1 MWTGVVVAY
10 IFTSIPA
17 WTTWVLL
24 VAMALYDL
32 FAVLTPQ
39 GPLQI
44 LVNLAVERDQEIP
57 ALVYEAREVRRPR
70 RRAAA
75 AAPTAATGSGADH
88 NDVHGSAAGAAEA
101 ALRHDPAH
109 ADAGGIE
116 EEVER
121 PVYRGSNGAR
131 AVGEATEEGV
141 QMVNMDTVAAAGQ
154 AVGPGWP
161 VGSAGGNGA
170 LSHELARLHRPP
182 VRPRMILL
190 LNLLTHVGGPGSF
203 YSPCGFTFSILP
215 RHIRAVSTCARSLKQ
230 FRCMMVVGLAKW

>member
-32 FAVLTPQ
+32 FAVLTPH

-44 LVNLAVERDQEIP
+44 LVNLAVERDQDIP

-75 AAPTAATGSGADH
+75 AGAAAPAAAPSNGQDVGV
-88 NDVHGSAAGAAEA
+88 VHGIGAGGATPAAAS
-101 ALRHDPAH
+101 ALRHDPAQ
-109 ADAGGIE
+109 ADGGGVD

-121 PVYRGSNGAR
+121 PAYRGGGGGNGAR
-131 AVGEATEEGV
+131 AVGEAAEEGIN
-141 QMVNMDTVAAAGQ
+141 MVNIDSSSTAGPAA
-154 AVGPGWP
+154 GPGWP
-161 VGSAGGNGA
+161 VGSAGGGNGE

-182 VRPRMILL
+182 VRPLQ
-190 LNLLTHVGGPGSF
+190 PS
-203 YSPCGFTFSILP
+203 C
-215 RHIRAVSTCARSLKQ
+215 
-230 FRCMMVVGLAKW
+230 